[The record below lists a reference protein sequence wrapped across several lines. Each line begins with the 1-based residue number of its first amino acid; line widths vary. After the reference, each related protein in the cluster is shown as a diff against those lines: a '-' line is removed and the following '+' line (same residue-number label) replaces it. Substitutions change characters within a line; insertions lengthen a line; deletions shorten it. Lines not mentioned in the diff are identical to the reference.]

1 MPTYMHIDR
10 TDVTAEKEDQV
21 QFRRSKL
28 EFSPEVKEIEKQLEQ
43 DPTNVELWMQKGKAL
58 SKQSLFV
65 EAIEAYSMG
74 LSYNPFHALTYRHR
88 GHRYISVRRY
98 REAAADFELSLR
110 LDPTNWDSWY
120 HLGLAYYLLGAY
132 QRAAKAY
139 QGCLDITTT
148 SDAMVAIVDWYW
160 MTAKRLGDEEKAAQL
175 LELVDEDTDPG
186 ENLSYKNRVLMYKG
200 LIAPEKLMDWEGA
213 EFPELEIATQG
224 YGLSNYYY
232 VNGQLE
238 KSNQVLKQILSIKS
252 FWSAFGFLAAVADA
266 QARGLDYE
274 QVNL

>member
-43 DPTNVELWMQKGKAL
+43 DPTNVELWMKKGKAL

-120 HLGLAYYLLGAY
+120 HLGLAYYLLGDY

-148 SDAMVAIVDWYW
+148 PDAMVAIVDWYW

>member
-120 HLGLAYYLLGAY
+120 HLGLAYYLLGDY

-148 SDAMVAIVDWYW
+148 PDAMVAIVDWYW

>member
-10 TDVTAEKEDQV
+10 TDVTAEKETQV
-21 QFRRSKL
+21 QFRRSTL
-28 EFSPEVKEIEKQLEQ
+28 PFSDEVREIEKEIEK
-43 DPTNVELWMQKGKAL
+43 DPENCLLWMKKGIAL

-98 REAAADFELSLR
+98 PEAAADLELSAR
-110 LDPTNWDSWY
+110 LDPTNWDTWY
-120 HLGLAYYLLGAY
+120 HLGLAYYLMGDY
-132 QRAAKAY
+132 RRAAKAY
-139 QGCLDITTT
+139 QSCLDITKTE
-148 SDAMVAIVDWYW
+148 DLLVAIVDWYW
-160 MTAKRLGDEEKAAQL
+160 MTAKRLGDEKKAAQL
-175 LELVDEDTDPG
+175 LELVNENTDPG

-200 LIAPEKLMDWEGA
+200 LLPPEKLMDTQGA

-232 VNGQLE
+232 LQVDLE
-238 KSNQVLKQILSIKS
+238 KSNQVLRQILSIKS
-252 FWSAFGFLAAVADA
+252 FWSAFGFLAALSDA
-266 QARGLDYE
+266 KARGLDYE
-274 QVNL
+274 IVK